1 MVFLH
6 FAQRCW
12 QSAILKFASYSVCT
26 STTFLCCR
34 IGSHS
39 QHGIENMVTYV
50 RDDAAAGSAC

>member
-1 MVFLH
+1 MVFLL

-26 STTFLCCR
+26 STVFLCCR

-39 QHGIENMVTYV
+39 QHYIEKLVMYV
-50 RDDAAAGSAC
+50 KDDAAAGSAC